1 MDTTP
6 PLTGHVWDGCGLADH
21 DYSSD
26 NRTVSAWWRGFSDD
40 ESYIDHYDWCVG
52 TARGKQDVVTCQ
64 DVGLHTRSTAE
75 LSSVVS
81 SGITWILICG
91 LFSICLT
98 ANLMTITNVLHVN
111 ATLISSKRLTRYK
124 LISKPQAVV
133 LIV

>member
-1 MDTTP
+1 MA
-6 PLTGHVWDGCGLADH
+6 GHVWDGRGLSDH

-52 TARGKQDVVTCQ
+52 TAPGKQDVVTCR

-75 LSSVVS
+75 LSSIVS
-81 SGITWILICG
+81 SGMTWILICR
-91 LFSICLT
+91 LFCICIR

-111 ATLISSKRLTRYK
+111 ATFKSSSRLK
-124 LISKPQAVV
+124 KI
-133 LIV
+133 